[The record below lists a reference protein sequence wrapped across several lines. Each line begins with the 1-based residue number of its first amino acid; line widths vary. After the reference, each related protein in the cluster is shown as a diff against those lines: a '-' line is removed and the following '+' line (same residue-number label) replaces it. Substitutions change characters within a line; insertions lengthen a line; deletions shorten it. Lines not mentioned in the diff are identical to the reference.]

1 MAALGSQSIASSF
14 EQLLHVDRDGG
25 GNGTDHV
32 SVKDGDNETTF
43 GFTIATDALM
53 MTGTNRLE
61 FGDTGTYIHQSADG
75 VLDLVSDTELE
86 LNATTIDMNGAV
98 VQDGG
103 NFTINEDSGD
113 YDFRVEANGND
124 SALVMDG
131 GQGFVGI
138 GASKPGYIN
147 ADDSSGNGDHRGG
160 NTQTTSGSGGLLHLN
175 GLVPRII
182 LEDTGD
188 NPHFAKEAQEYFSI
202 VEVSDSATTE
212 TTRLK
217 INSSGNLG
225 LGSAGSESAPALFL
239 NNDSNTGFFQ
249 PAADGKAISING
261 TEKFSIKNDGNCVI
275 KRTTTCSPGDSSFAL
290 KAYTSGKTVTAPI
303 ARFASNVTSSD
314 TTHCLILLDGDLEN
328 TNNSYGAIS
337 DERVK
342 ENIVDANPQLNKL
355 NQVQIRNFN
364 RIGSD
369 LKQIGVIAQELES
382 VFPGLVTER
391 TCDDGD
397 PLEKGEMIKKVK
409 MSVFVPI
416 MIKAIQE
423 IVTRLESLEG

>member
-1 MAALGSQSIASSF
+1 MAALGSQSIASSY
-14 EQLLHVDRDGG
+14 EQLLHVDADGG
-25 GNGTDHV
+25 GNGTTHV
-32 SVKDGDNETTF
+32 SVKDGDNGTTF

-160 NTQTTSGSGGLLHLN
+160 NTQTTSGSGGLLHIN

-188 NPHFAKEAQEYFSI
+188 NPHYAIEAQDYFRI
-202 VEVSDSATTE
+202 IEVSDSATTE
-212 TTRLK
+212 TSRLN
-217 INSSGNLG
+217 IASDGVVTIT
-225 LGSAGSESAPALFL
+225 AG
-239 NNDSNTGFFQ
+239 
-249 PAADGKAISING
+249 
-261 TEKFSIKNDGNCVI
+261 
-275 KRTTTCSPGDSSFAL
+275 
-290 KAYTSGKTVTAPI
+290 TVT
-303 ARFASNVTSSD
+303 SD
-314 TTHCLILLDGDLEN
+314 KEL
-328 TNNSYGAIS
+328 
-337 DERVK
+337 K
-342 ENIVDANPQLNKL
+342 ENIEPINNGLNIINQLEGKTFTWKDSAKMPKGTKYGL
-355 NQVQIRNFN
+355 
-364 RIGSD
+364 
-369 LKQIGVIAQELES
+369 IAQEIEKVLPDLVYENGGIHEKEDGSYYKS
-382 VFPGLVTER
+382 VNM
-391 TCDDGD
+391 DGVIPILIQAVKELSLIVD
-397 PLEKGEMIKKVK
+397 ELKEKD
-409 MSVFVPI
+409 
-416 MIKAIQE
+416 
-423 IVTRLESLEG
+423 

>member
-14 EQLLHVDRDGG
+14 EQLLHVDADGG
-25 GNGTDHV
+25 GNGTTHV
-32 SVKDGDNETTF
+32 SVKDGDNGTTF

-86 LNATTIDMNGAV
+86 LNATTIDMNGAL
-98 VQDGG
+98 D
-103 NFTINEDSGD
+103 
-113 YDFRVEANGND
+113 
-124 SALVMDG
+124 L
-131 GQGFVGI
+131 
-138 GASKPGYIN
+138 
-147 ADDSSGNGDHRGG
+147 SGNAQLGG
-160 NTQTTSGSGGLLHLN
+160 TVNCN
-175 GLVPRII
+175 
-182 LEDTGD
+182 
-188 NPHFAKEAQEYFSI
+188 
-202 VEVSDSATTE
+202 
-212 TTRLK
+212 
-217 INSSGNLG
+217 
-225 LGSAGSESAPALFL
+225 SAGSESAPVLFL
-239 NNDSNTGFFQ
+239 NNDTNTGFFQ
-249 PAADGKAISING
+249 PAADGIAISIAG

-275 KRTTTCSPGDSSFAL
+275 KRTTTCSPGDGSFAI
-290 KAYTSGKTVTAPI
+290 KGYTSGTTVGDPI

-314 TTHCLILLDGDLEN
+314 TTHCLILMDGDLEN

-337 DERVK
+337 DQRVK